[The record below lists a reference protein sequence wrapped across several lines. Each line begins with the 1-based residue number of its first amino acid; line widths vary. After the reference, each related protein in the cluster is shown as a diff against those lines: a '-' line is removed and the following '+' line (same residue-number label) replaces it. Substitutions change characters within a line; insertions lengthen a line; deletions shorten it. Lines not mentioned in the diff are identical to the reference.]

1 MTHKAMQTLEQLAK
15 YLGNFVDIDKSLKTN
30 DLEAWAIL
38 IAEAL
43 NLRTKILAE
52 ENRIFPIPTYKKD
65 ISDLYEKKYEAIKAA
80 IDLGVECG
88 TNEDDEGNTV
98 VFLYTESIGVA
109 SFHIS
114 NSDPLPTINTWNHSW
129 CSVRRLVWANA
140 ALEHAS
146 IRKFLGEQI
155 VKGAVL
161 DVVEF
166 TAQAMKIFKNLYVR
180 LPY

>member
-1 MTHKAMQTLEQLAK
+1 MTHKAMQTLEKHAK

-30 DLEAWAIL
+30 DVEAWAIL

-52 ENRIFPIPTYKKD
+52 ANRIFPIRTYKKD
-65 ISDLYEKKYEAIKAA
+65 ISDLYEMKYEAIKAA

-88 TNEDDEGNTV
+88 INEDDDGNTV
-98 VFLYTESIGVA
+98 VFLYTASIGVA
-109 SFHIS
+109 SFHL
-114 NSDPLPTINTWNHSW
+114 SDSDEKPTENPWDHSW

-140 ALEHAS
+140 ALENED
-146 IRKFLGEQI
+146 IRKFLGVQI
-155 VKGAVL
+155 VKGAEL
-161 DVVEF
+161 DMKEF
-166 TAQAMKIFKNLYVR
+166 TDRAMKIYPNPYVH